1 MSANDRPTAQ
11 KPTIS
16 VKEAAEMLGISV
28 ALAYRM
34 VREDEFPVRVLKLAT
49 VYRVPRAE
57 LERYI
62 NGEPLVA
69 S

>member
-1 MSANDRPTAQ
+1 
-11 KPTIS
+11 
-16 VKEAAEMLGISV
+16 MLGISV